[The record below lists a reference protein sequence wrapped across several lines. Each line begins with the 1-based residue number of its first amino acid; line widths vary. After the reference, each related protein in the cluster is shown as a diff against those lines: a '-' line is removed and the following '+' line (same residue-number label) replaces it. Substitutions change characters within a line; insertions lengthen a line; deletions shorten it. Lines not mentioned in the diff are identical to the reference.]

1 VTGPAIYG
9 PGYGR
14 TPIKRDP
21 RPDEERALRD
31 LVKAVRRAAAQVIA
45 EQEREE
51 QRHERRVERVR

>member
-1 VTGPAIYG
+1 MTGPAIFG

-14 TPIKRDP
+14 TPITRGPK
-21 RPDEERALRD
+21 PDEERALRD

-51 QRHERRVERVR
+51 QHERRVERIR

>member
-14 TPIKRDP
+14 TPITRDP

-45 EQEREE
+45 EQKREE
-51 QRHERRVERVR
+51 EHVRRVERVR